1 LKVEHEQAQQTGTA
15 RSKRVKNKQKQNA
28 IRELK
33 GLIKIVKANNPGEI
47 RVMVNRDLPPKYP
60 NSQGGFSYVMGLP
73 YTLTCIIEIEII
85 PKTKKVRMVRV

>member
-1 LKVEHEQAQQTGTA
+1 M
-15 RSKRVKNKQKQNA
+15 KNKQKQNA

-33 GLIKIVKANNPGEI
+33 GLIKIVKTNNPGEI

-73 YTLTCIIEIEII
+73 LTCIIEIEII